1 MYDNL
6 WRIHD
11 MEIYF
16 RNEREFSSYQVTSLQ
31 QKHSL
36 MNSNYECG
44 KYGEAVNYART
55 LIESTCS
62 YVYHELTG
70 HELEET
76 EGHLTKAGDYYI
88 SLHDMIK
95 ACLNKFDALMSYPE
109 KVQKMSKYLINL
121 VDTIGNIRNHSAA
134 SHGGRRAAVST
145 RKSETRF
152 IISIAED
159 VCMMLMDLLHERTV
173 LEKDNAIGSV
183 INTDGLKQYGD
194 DFQSEDDFLT
204 KRFLTSGGIIYQVD
218 LTFNKKFITQK
229 IDSEFI
235 NNHILDYMPDD
246 IGAAKLLGNRKYQY
260 HSDRQDRNYTVSWAD
275 TDHELL
281 VYVSGL

>member
-1 MYDNL
+1 
-6 WRIHD
+6 

-36 MNSNYECG
+36 MNSKYERG
-44 KYGEAVNYART
+44 EYGEAVNYART

-62 YVYHELTG
+62 YVYHELTDC
-70 HELEET
+70 ELEKT
-76 EGHLTKAGDYYI
+76 EGRHTKSGYYI
-88 SLHDMIK
+88 GLHDMIK
-95 ACLNKFDALMSYPE
+95 SCLNKLTALMEYPE
-109 KVQKMSKYLINL
+109 KVQKMSTDLINL
-121 VDTIGNIRNHSAA
+121 VDIIGNIRNNSAT
-134 SHGGRRAAVST
+134 SHGGRHAAIST

-159 VCMMLMDLLHERTV
+159 VCMMLMDLLHERTI

-183 INTDGLKQYGD
+183 INMDGLKKYD
-194 DFQSEDDFLT
+194 DAFQSENDFLT

-218 LTFNKKFITQK
+218 LTFNKKFIDQN

-235 NNHILDYMPDD
+235 NDHILDYLPDD
-246 IGAAKLLGNRKYQY
+246 IGVAKLLAKQKYQY
-260 HSDRQDRNYTVSWAD
+260 HSDRQDRDYTVSWVD
-275 TDHELL
+275 TIRELL

>member
-1 MYDNL
+1 
-6 WRIHD
+6 

-36 MNSNYECG
+36 MNSKYERG
-44 KYGEAVNYART
+44 EYGEAVNYART

-70 HELEET
+70 HELEEA
-76 EGHLTKAGDYYI
+76 EGRRTKNGYYI
-88 SLHDMIK
+88 GLHDMIK
-95 ACLNKFDALMSYPE
+95 SCLNKLTALMEYPE
-109 KVQKMSKYLINL
+109 KVQKMSTDLISL
-121 VDTIGNIRNHSAA
+121 VDIIGNIRNHSAT
-134 SHGGRRAAVST
+134 SHGGRHAAVST

-159 VCMMLMDLLHERTV
+159 ICMMLMDLLHERTV

-183 INTDGLKQYGD
+183 INTDGLKKYGD
-194 DFQSEDDFLT
+194 AFQSENDFLT
-204 KRFLTSGGIIYQVD
+204 ERFLTSGGIIYQVD
-218 LTFNKKFITQK
+218 LTFNKKFIVQN

-235 NNHILDYMPDD
+235 NDHILDYLPDD
-246 IGAAKLLGNRKYQY
+246 IDVAKLLGNQKYQY
-260 HSDRQDRNYTVSWAD
+260 HSDRQDRDYTVSWID
-275 TDHELL
+275 TDRELL